1 MNTVRVRYMVND
13 RDPAVAFC
21 IKYLGFQVKQQ
32 AKPNFAMLSSTCSV
46 ITQSSQARRPAAR
59 PAAQA
64 DSLSSCQKS
73 PAPGNASLAKR
84 NNLH

>member
-1 MNTVRVRYMVND
+1 MVND
-13 RDPAVAFC
+13 RDPAVAVY

-32 AKPNFAMLSSTCSV
+32 AKHNFAMLSSTYSV
-46 ITQSSQARRPAAR
+46 ITQFSQARRPV
-59 PAAQA
+59 AQA

-73 PAPGNASLAKR
+73 PAPLTPSLAKR